1 MVWAET
7 LACLAVAVRGTLR
20 EMLDAARHAQ
30 IQFGLALLVLSIC
43 LAALAIRNVFGRPL
57 APDLVLPAWLR
68 DWKLPDHWRRR
79 ARLGVDGALVTVA
92 ALLAV
97 LAMTAARPGGSGL
110 DHGRVLSEVIQAKYH
125 AQLGWDRLYA
135 CAWAADRDAGRALG
149 KFGSIRA
156 LTVEPAPQLLPT
168 PEPEYRIELP
178 DDESA
183 DPEEASKPARK
194 VAIPGTME
202 ARVPPPPNVGGA
214 LESPPDA
221 AKAAQCKQQF
231 EQPRWAAL
239 ATDVAALRTMAADAK
254 LGPVFQEFGSTA
266 TPARLARQRIVFA
279 LLPITGGSLF
289 ALALLGGLLS
299 VGALALVGRAHG
311 LRAAALVGI
320 VCFLELTAS
329 PILGGVSV
337 SEPLVLATVI
347 GGFAAIE
354 LDRWALAGALLAFA
368 AVELV
373 WPAVFVLALLVKL
386 AVDWLEDRENS
397 RSRKQLA
404 RFAVAASITASVL
417 LLLSAT
423 LPGGL
428 GNWSIWA
435 DRVAVHR
442 YADGSRQV
450 GLQWLFAPDGSW
462 LGGPRELTYPERA
475 QLLVDRRDWSL
486 LCGVL
491 LLVPVLLAVRRL
503 TPSAFAAIAG
513 VTAIFALFS
522 TDASSLSLGLP
533 LLALAAASVA
543 KHHPPSQLLVGR
555 PTTVLVA
562 GTIALCLGM
571 HGLVRIHD
579 FEPWVFNMVY
589 SHLMTTLLLGL
600 GVALVLLPGL
610 RELGDPPGV
619 PPAIPALLPGSGR
632 KRKPGPGNIGG
643 GEP

>member
-1 MVWAET
+1 
-7 LACLAVAVRGTLR
+7 
-20 EMLDAARHAQ
+20 MLDVARHAQ

-68 DWKLPDHWRRR
+68 EWKLPEHWRRR
-79 ARLGVDGALVTVA
+79 ARLAVDGGLVLA
-92 ALLAV
+92 ASLLALL
-97 LAMTAARPGGSGL
+97 MITAARPSGAGL
-110 DHGRVLSEVIQAKYH
+110 DHGRVLGEVIQATYH
-125 AQLGWDRLYA
+125 RELGWDRLYG
-135 CAWAADRDAGRALG
+135 CAWAADRDAERALG
-149 KFGSIRA
+149 KFGKVRA
-156 LTVEPAPQLLPT
+156 LTIEPAPQLQPVS
-168 PEPEYRIELP
+168 EPEYRIELP
-178 DDESA
+178 D
-183 DPEEASKPARK
+183 EASGDPDKPSKPPRK
-194 VAIPGTME
+194 VVVPGTAE
-202 ARVPPPPNVGGA
+202 VHEPPPMNVGGE
-214 LESPPDA
+214 LQSPAEVAKQA
-221 AKAAQCKQQF
+221 ACKQQF
-231 EQPRWAAL
+231 DDERWAAL
-239 ATDVAALRTMAADAK
+239 GADIAALRAMAADAK
-254 LGPVFQEFGSTA
+254 LGPAFQEFGTTA
-266 TPARLARQRIVFA
+266 TPARLARQRIVFSV
-279 LLPITGGSLF
+279 LPISGGSLF
-289 ALALLGGLLS
+289 VLTLLGGLLS
-299 VGALALVGRAHG
+299 IAALLLVGRAHG

-337 SEPLVLATVI
+337 SEPLVLAAVI

-354 LDRWALAGALLAFA
+354 LERWSLAGALLAFA

-373 WPAVFVLALLVKL
+373 WPALFVLALLAKL
-386 AVDWLEDRENS
+386 GVDWLEG
-397 RSRKQLA
+397 RSRKRELTRFGLA
-404 RFAVAASITASVL
+404 ALATACVL

-435 DRVAVHR
+435 DRMAVQR

-450 GLQWLFAPDGSW
+450 GLQWLFVPDGSW
-462 LGGPRELTYPERA
+462 LGGPRALTYPDRA
-475 QLLVDRRDWSL
+475 QLLVDRRGWIL

-503 TPSAFAAIAG
+503 PASAFAAIAG
-513 VTAIFALFS
+513 VTATFVLFS

-533 LLALAAASVA
+533 LLALAAAAVA

-571 HGLVRIHD
+571 HGLVRIHE

-610 RELGDPPGV
+610 RELGDPPGA
-619 PPAIPALLPGSGR
+619 PASIPALLPGSGR
-632 KRKPGPGNIGG
+632 KRKPSTPARPG